1 MSFVVKLR
9 NMSFALITVKWLVGS
24 VWIAHFWSTEN
35 NMNVPVSFQKIIL
48 KLKANS
54 LCRIQF
60 HA

>member
-1 MSFVVKLR
+1 MSFVIKLR

-24 VWIAHFWSTEN
+24 VWRADFWSTEN

-54 LCRIQF
+54 LWSIQF